1 VQLVKYGSF
10 TGCIESEHDNLS
22 QLQTILDWRVSRIQ
36 SKSLEFH
43 FSCEINLSKIKG
55 YAREEYPHLGI
66 AEKGVE
72 ELAKGLTHLLSMM
85 MILPGIPQ
93 FYHLLFSISC
103 LI

>member
-1 VQLVKYGSF
+1 LNKA
-10 TGCIESEHDNLS
+10 
-22 QLQTILDWRVSRIQ
+22 
-36 SKSLEFH
+36 
-43 FSCEINLSKIKG
+43 KG